1 MARTE
6 EVIRL
11 QAEEHPLVFTD
22 RPASNEEYCLQLMHR
37 KAYEEIRELARGKVV
52 LDFGCNNGYGTKE
65 LSHHA
70 SATVGVDVSARAIED
85 ARRRYS
91 GEGIT
96 FYLFDGVRLPFAD
109 EHFDLV
115 TSFQVIEHIVD
126 VDAYLVEIY
135 RVLKLQGM
143 AVFTTPNAAI
153 RLDPG
158 MKPWNQFHVREYR
171 SDELA
176 SILHS
181 RFADV
186 TIRGLFAT
194 ETLYAVEYDRCQ
206 KARAIA
212 RWQAGS
218 GTWPTSLASLESA
231 LTGLAL
237 RVLPKFAIHALRR
250 IRRSLTRGVRT
261 DGIGK
266 VEFTTSDLFYR
277 QTDLEGALDLMAICH
292 KGGTSNTNG
301 MKLE

>member
-6 EVIRL
+6 EVIRF

-22 RPASNEEYCLQLMHR
+22 RPASNEEYCLHLMHQ
-37 KAYEEIRELARGKVV
+37 KAYEEIGELARGKVV

-65 LSHHA
+65 INDHA

-85 ARRRYS
+85 AQRRYAD
-91 GEGIT
+91 EGIK
-96 FYLFDGVRLPFAD
+96 FCVFDGVRLPFAD
-109 EHFDLV
+109 GYFDLV

-126 VDAYLVEIY
+126 VDAYLAEIC
-135 RVLKLQGM
+135 RVLNPQGT

-158 MKPWNQFHVREYR
+158 MTPWNEFHVREYR

-176 SILHS
+176 SNLHS
-181 RFADV
+181 QFADV

-194 ETLYAVEYDRCQ
+194 ETLYAVEYTRCQ

-212 RWQAGS
+212 RWQAGA
-218 GTWPTSLASLESA
+218 GAWPTSFGDALA
-231 LTGLAL
+231 GLAL
-237 RVLPKFAIHALRR
+237 RALPKLAIHALRR

-261 DGIGK
+261 GESNK

-277 QTDLEGALDLMAICH
+277 ESDLEGALDLMAICH